1 MDTASCFAQGALPYG
16 AQLLMASGL
25 AAISPLEIIPHLYYP
40 MAIGVMV
47 VLSIVFQFPRIS
59 ESKR

>member
-1 MDTASCFAQGALPYG
+1 MDTASCFAQGILPYG

-25 AAISPLEIIPHLYYP
+25 AKISPIEILPHLYYP

-47 VLSIVFQFPRIS
+47 VLAIVFQFPRMK
-59 ESKR
+59 ENK